1 MHSLWF
7 TCLTSI
13 GPALAFAFWSV
24 GVTGCRRWLG
34 YIYIH
39 KTDGQPPPTTYLI
52 PDYPPSLD
60 DFEMQ
65 DSRWSGGKKSRA
77 KHSCFHLLVRAIAT
91 FLFTLMGSVRAQR
104 ENKQQPL
111 HLSADVLKYSHYC
124 GVFMWYT
131 GTCFLDVAELFLV
144 PWGQS
149 AGSSAEQELA
159 GYSVLFKDMSAV
171 ASAGSGARWVNQ
183 FKKSLSALCS
193 HVWETCSY
201 LHSLICCGLSFPVRA
216 PLYTIRNIQQMLHMH
231 VVVWVDTLNSS
242 LYAGKKNK
250 WHFEILMQFVTL

>member
-1 MHSLWF
+1 MWERSVKTNSSLF
-7 TCLTSI
+7 
-13 GPALAFAFWSV
+13 
-24 GVTGCRRWLG
+24 
-34 YIYIH
+34 
-39 KTDGQPPPTTYLI
+39 
-52 PDYPPSLD
+52 
-60 DFEMQ
+60 
-65 DSRWSGGKKSRA
+65 
-77 KHSCFHLLVRAIAT
+77 T
-91 FLFTLMGSVRAQR
+91 FLLMYWNIHTTAVFS
-104 ENKQQPL
+104 
-111 HLSADVLKYSHYC
+111 C
-124 GVFMWYT
+124 GILEHA
-131 GTCFLDVAELFLV
+131 FLDVAELFLV